1 MSDSVTSWLN
11 AASRA
16 PLLTAAEE
24 IHLAILIR
32 QGRSD
37 DATPG
42 QRRAGA
48 RAKQRMITANLR
60 LVATVSRR
68 FLPRLRRTSG
78 LGHED
83 LLQEGTLGLN
93 RAVEKFD
100 PEAGYKFS
108 TYAYWWV
115 QQAIGRLIYAQGST
129 IYLPSSTQT
138 LLSKAH
144 FAPPEARCSRAAMQD
159 YLGASEAEMQ
169 RLEAGLL
176 ATSISSLDSHRAGD
190 DTSSTL
196 LEHLADPASQ
206 PDLEALDR
214 EIAIAALEAAGVDD
228 ELALVTLNIEGVSA
242 RQLGEL
248 QDQSA
253 SKTLKQLEQAR
264 RRLATIA
271 AGHRNLIAA

>member
-1 MSDSVTSWLN
+1 
-11 AASRA
+11 
-16 PLLTAAEE
+16 
-24 IHLAILIR
+24 
-32 QGRSD
+32 
-37 DATPG
+37 
-42 QRRAGA
+42 
-48 RAKQRMITANLR
+48 
-60 LVATVSRR
+60 
-68 FLPRLRRTSG
+68 
-78 LGHED
+78 
-83 LLQEGTLGLN
+83 
-93 RAVEKFD
+93 
-100 PEAGYKFS
+100 
-108 TYAYWWV
+108 
-115 QQAIGRLIYAQGST
+115 
-129 IYLPSSTQT
+129 
-138 LLSKAH
+138 
-144 FAPPEARCSRAAMQD
+144 MQD

-176 ATSISSLDSHRAGD
+176 ATSISSLDSHLRTGD

-196 LEHLADPASQ
+196 LEHLADPSSQ